1 MIGEKTISKIKAM
14 TADQIDT
21 YAGKVNQAFLKSDDG
36 KLKVTLSID
45 LSVSTVK
52 AGGIDC
58 DVSIGFVADRIK
70 DKISETIVENQ
81 VEMNLAAVKGGRG

>member
-21 YAGKVNQAFLKSDDG
+21 YADKINQAFARSEDG

-45 LSVSTVK
+45 LAVSTVK
-52 AGGIDC
+52 PGGIDC

-81 VEMNLAAVKGGRG
+81 VEMNLAAVK

>member
-1 MIGEKTISKIKAM
+1 MIREKTIQKMKAM

-21 YAGKVNQAFLKSDDG
+21 YADKINQAFVKSDDG
-36 KLKVTLSID
+36 KLKVTISID
-45 LSVSTVK
+45 LAVSTV
-52 AGGIDC
+52 AAAGIDC

-81 VEMNLAAVKGGRG
+81 QELNLAAVK

>member
-1 MIGEKTISKIKAM
+1 M
-14 TADQIDT
+14 
-21 YAGKVNQAFLKSDDG
+21 
-36 KLKVTLSID
+36 TLSID
-45 LSVSTVK
+45 LAVSTVK

-81 VEMNLAAVKGGRG
+81 HELNLAAVK

>member
-1 MIGEKTISKIKAM
+1 MEIGPKSIEAM
-14 TADQIDT
+14 KQMAENQIDT
-21 YAGKVNQAFLKSDDG
+21 YAGKINQAFLKSDDG

-81 VEMNLAAVKGGRG
+81 VEMNLAAVK